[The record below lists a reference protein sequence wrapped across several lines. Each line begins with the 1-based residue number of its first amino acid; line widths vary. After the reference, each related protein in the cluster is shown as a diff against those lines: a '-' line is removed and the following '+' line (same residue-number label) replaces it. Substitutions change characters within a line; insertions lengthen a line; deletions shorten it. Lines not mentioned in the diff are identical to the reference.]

1 MIQYAA
7 FSKENGLMGWLK
19 GPHFGGKVPATFLMA
34 DGIEIFIDESGD
46 FGSFDERCPYYIVAL
61 HSCHGVSR
69 IGASIVRLY
78 SGA

>member
-34 DGIEIFIDESGD
+34 DVCREVFACADNEDVADLFANIPSG
-46 FGSFDERCPYYIVAL
+46 
-61 HSCHGVSR
+61 
-69 IGASIVRLY
+69 RLY
-78 SGA
+78 MYNASARI